1 MGRERGRGCWFCCA
15 SPPSPR
21 GGCRKMNSFFSYFTK
36 NKIDPS
42 WAYYLLVGIPVT
54 IAIFVYLWMRMVRV
68 TFGAPDANP
77 TISVED
83 AYLDALVNDEM
94 VSSADEGGLSDAPDS
109 PVRRS
114 KRLLNRDDGDK

>member
-1 MGRERGRGCWFCCA
+1 M
-15 SPPSPR
+15 
-21 GGCRKMNSFFSYFTK
+21 
-36 NKIDPS
+36 
-42 WAYYLLVGIPVT
+42 T

-114 KRLLNRDDGDK
+114 KRLLNRDDGDKKEL

>member
-1 MGRERGRGCWFCCA
+1 MTGLIHFQQ
-15 SPPSPR
+15 
-21 GGCRKMNSFFSYFTK
+21 
-36 NKIDPS
+36 
-42 WAYYLLVGIPVT
+42 VT
-54 IAIFVYLWMRMVRV
+54 IAICVYLWMRMVRV

-94 VSSADEGGLSDAPDS
+94 VSSADEGDAPDS

-114 KRLLNRDDGDK
+114 KRLLNKDDSDKKEL